1 MSDALRLA
9 AGAPPS
15 LAFMVIA
22 GVAVFAAGLVA
33 IVVIVVSFLLGSDNA
48 PLPLTVIALLM
59 PVGLGLGLLG
69 LLRRTRR

>member
-1 MSDALRLA
+1 
-9 AGAPPS
+9 
-15 LAFMVIA
+15 MVTA

-69 LLRRTRR
+69 LLRRARR